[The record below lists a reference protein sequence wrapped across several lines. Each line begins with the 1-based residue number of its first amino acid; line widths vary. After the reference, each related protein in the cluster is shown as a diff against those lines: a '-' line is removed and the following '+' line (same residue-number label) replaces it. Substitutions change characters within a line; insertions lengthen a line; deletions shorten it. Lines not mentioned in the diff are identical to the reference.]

1 MRGDRSFIRQACF
14 EKTHRFPKE
23 NIPTSYSQS
32 AVGTGQGGGERGPQK
47 DSNLTFAPNIIKASW
62 APWQG
67 CCVRMGPL
75 PLVHLP
81 NTYIWLELE
90 LGFVNPKLQGGGG
103 GGVQPGMGQPRDV
116 LALLRRARIG
126 SESHGGGGGL
136 SCA

>member
-1 MRGDRSFIRQACF
+1 
-14 EKTHRFPKE
+14 
-23 NIPTSYSQS
+23 
-32 AVGTGQGGGERGPQK
+32 
-47 DSNLTFAPNIIKASW
+47 
-62 APWQG
+62 
-67 CCVRMGPL
+67 MGPL